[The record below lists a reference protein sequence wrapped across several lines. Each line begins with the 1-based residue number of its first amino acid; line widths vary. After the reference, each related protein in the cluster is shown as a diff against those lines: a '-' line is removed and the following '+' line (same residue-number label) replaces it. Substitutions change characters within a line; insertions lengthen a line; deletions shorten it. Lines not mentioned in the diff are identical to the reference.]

1 MYRYRI
7 VSPSALPTFFR
18 LAETVE
24 EKGFKN
30 AADAQKLKDRI
41 ALRVNRIPE
50 TVQERKDRLMQQ
62 NMVQHSHY
70 SWYL

>member
-1 MYRYRI
+1 M
-7 VSPSALPTFFR
+7 
-18 LAETVE
+18 E

-62 NMVQHSHY
+62 NMVHSSSCVIGWH
-70 SWYL
+70 